1 VVASSSVNPVVV
13 VVGKEIRGR
22 KGEGK
27 GSVRL
32 LRDEK
37 KAVSTQR
44 EEGEGGKEKSATYDF
59 PTPESPIRTTYSP

>member
-44 EEGEGGKEKSATYDF
+44 EEGEG
-59 PTPESPIRTTYSP
+59 